1 MRYESKPVLLHMNAL
16 VMYLRGEGFTVG
28 MTHTGF
34 IAIDLEG
41 VVFQVSP
48 FRTSAQI
55 QHPIHKR
62 FREEYSRKLPQTHW
76 FDERME
82 ILIKWAN
89 DPKSKECTR
98 KMSTSRRTVQGTNA

>member
-1 MRYESKPVLLHMNAL
+1 MNAL
-16 VMYLRGEGFTVG
+16 AMYLRGEGFTVG

-34 IAIDLEG
+34 IAIDPEG

-89 DPKSKECTR
+89 DPMSKELTR
-98 KMSTSRRTVQGTNA
+98 KVSTSRRTNP